1 MKNSKRLFAMMTA
14 GFLAITPMAATG
26 LTVFAA
32 PTSGSSTLSITDS
45 DTTAHTYKAYQIITG
60 TQEAGV
66 LKNLEWG
73 SAIPASDR
81 AAFIGDLNTLLGL
94 SGESVIASDAD
105 VQTVAEE
112 LSKIIDD
119 DKKVALAK
127 IIANRVD
134 KTNEA
139 ITMTKSGD
147 SYSKNDLADG
157 WYLILDESTPLV
169 SGNTEGVKVRNAN
182 VLKVIGDTT
191 VTPKHSLPT
200 LEKKIV
206 ENNTEK
212 DANTA
217 AIGDTITYRIKT
229 KVPDTTGYNK
239 YFFIVEDTLS
249 AGLTYNES
257 SISVKVYDKDD
268 DSLRATLS
276 KDEDTD
282 YTNYASDHAAY
293 YVKTSGTTSITVVFE
308 DVINTFASYDAGDDI
323 FIEYTATLNENA
335 VIDPNEGNPNTAKLK
350 YSNDPNATYNG
361 TPGTTPDEPKPPEG
375 GNPGDVVGET
385 PWDKVNTYTTAIKI
399 KKVDQDSN
407 PLKGASFTLY
417 GDNLKTVKVATG
429 ATFTESETGTYWK
442 LKNGSYT
449 TTAPT
454 GLTDEQKAKYDDLS
468 KKYAKTPATANSS
481 ATATTD
487 GITEQYQVT
496 ATVDDDGYLTFT
508 GLNAGNYRLSE
519 TGVPES
525 YNKAEDISF
534 TINASSID
542 ENSVTWG
549 ISNTTDFSSLDSDNM
564 FPTTIIN
571 RKGAILPSTGG
582 MGTRIFYII
591 GGLLVAGSLVL
602 LVTKKRMS
610 SKEN

>member
-1 MKNSKRLFAMMTA
+1 MKNSKRLLAMMTA

-32 PTSGSSTLSITDS
+32 PTSGTSTLSITDS

-60 TQEAGV
+60 EKEGDV
-66 LKNLEWG
+66 LKNLAWG
-73 SAIPASDR
+73 SAIPEANR
-81 AAFIGDLNTLLGL
+81 AALITGLNTLMGL
-94 SGESVIASDAD
+94 TGSSAISTSAS
-105 VQTVAEE
+105 VQTVAEA
-112 LSKIIDD
+112 LSKITDAD
-119 DKKVALAK
+119 QKVALAK
-127 IIANRVD
+127 LIAQYVD
-134 KTNEA
+134 KTNEN
-139 ITMTKSGD
+139 IPMTQSG
-147 SYSKNDLADG
+147 STYSAGSLADG

-169 SGNTEGVKVRNAN
+169 SGDTAGVKVRSAN
-182 VLKVIGDTT
+182 ILKVIGDTN
-191 VTPKHSLPT
+191 VNSKHSLPT
-200 LEKKIV
+200 LQKKIV

-350 YSNDPNATYNG
+350 YSNDPNVTNNG
-361 TPGTTPDEPKPPEG
+361 TPATTPDEPKPPEG

-399 KKVDQDSN
+399 KKVDQDGN

-417 GDNLKTVKVATG
+417 GDNLNKVKVATG
-429 ATFTESETGTYWK
+429 ATFTESASGTYWK

-449 TTAPT
+449 TTDPT
-454 GLTDEQKAKYDDLS
+454 GLTDEQKAKYDNLS
-468 KKYAKTPATANSS
+468 TKYAKTPATANSS
-481 ATATTD
+481 ATATTV
-487 GITEQYQVT
+487 GITEKYQVT

-582 MGTRIFYII
+582 MGTRMFYII